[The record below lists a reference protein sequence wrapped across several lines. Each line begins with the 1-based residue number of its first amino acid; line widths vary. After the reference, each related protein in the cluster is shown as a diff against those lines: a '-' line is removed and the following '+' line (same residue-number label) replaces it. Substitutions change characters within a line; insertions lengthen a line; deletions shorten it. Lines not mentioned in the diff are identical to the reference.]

1 MKSCTSSQIRLLK
14 IDVPHQPANRC
25 TGANSG
31 TVTIADNDS
40 EQPKLVEPAK
50 NLLSIEGGSVNSLLK
65 FTKVAQPNSDLNE
78 VCAFVVDD
86 DLGQINGIKPGE
98 SGYVAAAI
106 GRASTIFSSLG
117 NNSSF
122 DRQNDSNS
130 QRYLNYTPGERLEFL
145 AIGNETL
152 DRVRTDLAAN
162 KPTANILFSLPS
174 ANPSNAT
181 QVKFTSNTNGTYDIA
196 FKDIT
201 LKVEALDNVKVQGGT
216 SMQSKLEGQVID
228 LRYGGG
234 NTIVDTK
241 TIALPITITS
251 LLSMQSKTSA
261 VRWLMDSNRAMWAML
276 KPQLKV
282 LSSVPDS
289 GVKSI
294 LICS

>member
-1 MKSCTSSQIRLLK
+1 MAIYSGSQQHRGHLKSCTSSQIRLLK

-122 DRQNDSNS
+122 DRQQDSNS
-130 QRYLNYTPGERLEFL
+130 QRYLNFIPGEKVEFL

-152 DRVRTDLAAN
+152 DRVKTDLAAN
-162 KPTANILFSLPS
+162 KPTENILFSLPN

-181 QVKFTSNTNGTYDIA
+181 QVKFTSNTNGT
-196 FKDIT
+196 
-201 LKVEALDNVKVQGGT
+201 
-216 SMQSKLEGQVID
+216 
-228 LRYGGG
+228 
-234 NTIVDTK
+234 
-241 TIALPITITS
+241 
-251 LLSMQSKTSA
+251 
-261 VRWLMDSNRAMWAML
+261 
-276 KPQLKV
+276 
-282 LSSVPDS
+282 
-289 GVKSI
+289 
-294 LICS
+294 